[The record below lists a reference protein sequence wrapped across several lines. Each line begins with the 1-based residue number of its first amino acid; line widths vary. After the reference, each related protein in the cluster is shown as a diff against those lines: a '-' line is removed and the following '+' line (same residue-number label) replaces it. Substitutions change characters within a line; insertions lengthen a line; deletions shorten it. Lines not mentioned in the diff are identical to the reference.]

1 MERPVVVSAARTATG
16 TFGGALREVDAQ
28 SLGSTVI
35 EAVLARGKTDPADL
49 DEVILGTIY
58 QGGLGPN
65 VARQAAVGAG
75 VPYGVPA
82 MTVNKLCGS
91 GLKSIALAA
100 QAIVT
105 GEAEVVVAGGAE
117 NMSRV
122 PYGLQG
128 GRWGQRLGHG
138 EVTDL
143 MIMDGLW
150 DCFYDCH
157 MGITAENLADQYR
170 ISREDQDGFAIRSQE
185 NYHRAHAAGLF
196 AEEIVP
202 VMVPQ
207 RKGDPKVFDV
217 DEHPRKDTSLERL
230 GQLRPAFKDDGT
242 VTAGNSSGINDG
254 AAALLLMS
262 DERAKR
268 QGEDPVAFVS
278 ATAAAGVDPR
288 IMGIG
293 PAPAIR
299 KLLAKTGLTLRQI
312 DLLEVNEAFAAQS
325 LAVGKELDWDG
336 DRVNVNGG
344 AIALGHAVGASGARI
359 AVTLIHEM
367 VRRGAR
373 RGIAALCI
381 GGGMGIATLFEV
393 PA

>member
-1 MERPVVVSAARTATG
+1 M
-16 TFGGALREVDAQ
+16 REVDAQ

>member
-28 SLGSTVI
+28 SLGSSVI

-122 PYGLQG
+122 PYALQG

-196 AEEIVP
+196 AGEIVP

-207 RKGDPKVFDV
+207 RKGDPTVFDV

-262 DERAKR
+262 DERARR

-278 ATAAAGVDPR
+278 ATATAGVDPR

-325 LAVGKELDWDG
+325 LAVGKELDWDE

-367 VRRGAR
+367 VRRRAR

-381 GGGMGIATLFEV
+381 GGGMGIATLFEI

>member
-1 MERPVVVSAARTATG
+1 MASPVVVSAVRTATG
-16 TFGGALREVDAQ
+16 TFGGALREVDTQ
-28 SLGSTVI
+28 SLGSTVVQ
-35 EAVLARGKTDPADL
+35 AVLARGQTDPDDV
-49 DEVILGTIY
+49 DEVIMGTIY

-65 VARQAAVGAG
+65 VARQAAVAAG
-75 VPYGVPA
+75 VPYDVPA
-82 MTVNKLCGS
+82 MTINKLCGS
-91 GLKSIALAA
+91 GLKSIALGA
-100 QAIVT
+100 QTIVT

-122 PYGLQG
+122 PYCLQG
-128 GRWGQRLGHG
+128 SRWGQRLGHG

-157 MGITAENLADQYR
+157 MGNTAENLADQYR
-170 ISREDQDGFAIRSQE
+170 ISREDQDRFAMRSQE

-196 AEEIVP
+196 ADEIAP
-202 VMVPQ
+202 VMVPR
-207 RKGDPKVFDV
+207 RKGDPSVFDV

-230 GQLRPAFKDDGT
+230 GQLRPAFKRDGT

-262 DERAKR
+262 GDRAR
-268 QGEDPVAFVS
+268 RLGAAPVASVS
-278 ATAAAGVDPR
+278 ATATAGVDPK

-293 PAPAIR
+293 PVPAIR
-299 KLLAKTGLTLRQI
+299 KLLGKTGLTLDDI

-325 LAVGKELDWDG
+325 LAVGQELDWDEA
-336 DRVNVNGG
+336 RVNVSGG

-367 VRRGAR
+367 VRRRAR

-381 GGGMGIATLFEV
+381 GGGMGIATLFEI

>member
-1 MERPVVVSAARTATG
+1 MESPVVVSAARTATG
-16 TFGGALREVDAQ
+16 AFGGALREVDAQ

-35 EAVLARGKTDPADL
+35 EAVMARGKTSPADL

-75 VPYGVPA
+75 VPYEVPA

-91 GLKSIALAA
+91 GLKSVALAA
-100 QAIVT
+100 QAIVA

-128 GRWGQRLGHG
+128 SRWGQRLGHG

-143 MIMDGLW
+143 MIIDGLW

-170 ISREDQDGFAIRSQE
+170 ISREDQDAFAMRSQE
-185 NYHRAHAAGLF
+185 KYHRAHAAGLF

-202 VMVPQ
+202 AMVPQ
-207 RKGDPKVFDV
+207 RKGDPSVFEV

-262 DERAKR
+262 DDRARR
-268 QGEDPVAFVS
+268 QGADPIAMVS
-278 ATAAAGVDPR
+278 ATATAGVDPR

-299 KLLAKTGLTLRQI
+299 KLLAKTGLTLADI

-325 LAVGKELDWDG
+325 LAVGKELDWDEG
-336 DRVNVNGG
+336 RVNVNGG
-344 AIALGHAVGASGARI
+344 AIALGHPVGASGARI

-367 VRRGAR
+367 VRRRAR

-381 GGGMGIATLFEV
+381 GGGMGIATLFEI